1 MFVPVFVAFGLLLYL
16 PQSLEN
22 QDGVLRDIIIDHDV
36 IGVLGE
42 EVHLHCL
49 YSGKHNIS
57 NSYWKRQERQE
68 SGTRVKTMAGYRNG
82 KPFAKDNFCN
92 PASNTNLTVKVSINS
107 LAVEGTY
114 ICTFETDEYEESLGS
129 LKLSVIAR
137 PEVNTHA
144 KEEILNGTHY
154 QSIFCSASYAKP
166 NAILHWD
173 IHGAPPSE
181 EIFSIINTNSTLPN
195 DTSSI
200 ISMLRFPIH
209 LNNESSVAC
218 VIQHPALTE
227 PITTVIKL
235 QTFVSP
241 NVTMEVALIEGEG
254 KAFFEVLCRA
264 KGGRPHP
271 SITWIPPES
280 ADTSCYPYLM
290 KFESVSSL
298 HCFPLDVF
306 EGKNITCIFGYPHLS
321 IERTVTLPTYYLTSL
336 QLTNSSIK
344 VNHLN
349 TSDLLILEEEDS
361 DIRINMEVL
370 GNVPRYQINCT
381 KDGEL
386 LSEDVNVVVS
396 GLMIKG
402 PIGAN
407 HAGQYQCHA
416 SYYRHTASLQF
427 EIEVKL
433 RVRVPAPVHVT
444 LFSNTSWENGIE
456 YTDLK
461 CMADNVSPDAN
472 ITWVTRD
479 CRSGIS
485 DSERENVLFWKSAG
499 PWSSLLTYARPRI
512 DCRSGISDSE
522 RGNVVSGSQQDHGVV
537 WNTARLPVYSYAGC
551 TVICVVHHRGLEKLE
566 QRSIQI
572 PSVAPVHVTLFSNTS
587 WENGIEYTDVKCMAD
602 NVSPDANITWVTRD
616 CRSGISD
623 SERGKV
629 VSGSQQDHG
638 VVWNTA
644 RLPVY
649 SYAGCTVICV
659 VHHRGLEKLVQKSIH
674 IPSIGS
680 PRHHVSIDLRREST
694 HWAAVCEYK
703 SDGAI
708 TNTSC
713 VISDTKAIAIPLA
726 MNTTKEGSKVL
737 VTCIYKFELFQHE
750 GKFLT
755 CIIQNENMEVER
767 RTIHVPNFFI
777 SSIVVL
783 NKTIPLYG
791 SHGQHTGV
799 HRVALEEHVP
809 NQRIIFRVNGN
820 ASASNI
826 QCFRSNGL
834 FAHTVGTA
842 LVFAQQVSE
851 SDAGLYTCSA
861 SWYHHNATVT
871 VLVEV
876 TSQDMNS
883 MILILVCFSSAAA
896 ITSIL
901 VVALCIFCKRNEET
915 HSSTPNWKKRESL
928 AALMQDPRSPELKK
942 SGGQGQEIAAL
953 VHYSIVI
960 DVKSTV

>member
-1 MFVPVFVAFGLLLYL
+1 MFLPIFVAFGLLLNL

-22 QDGVLRDIIIDHDV
+22 QDLVLRDIIIDDHV

-49 YSGKHNIS
+49 YSGKLNIS
-57 NSYWKRQERQE
+57 YSSWKHQE
-68 SGTRVKTMAGYRNG
+68 SGTRSKTIAGYKNG
-82 KPFAKDNFCN
+82 KPFARDNFYT
-92 PASNTNLTVKVSINS
+92 PASTTNLTVKVSINS
-107 LAVEGTY
+107 FMVEGQY
-114 ICTFETDEYEESLGS
+114 RCIFGTDEEVETVES
-129 LKLSVIAR
+129 LKLTIIAR
-137 PEVNTHA
+137 PEVNTHV

-154 QSIFCSASYAKP
+154 QSIFCSASHAKP
-166 NAILHWD
+166 SASLHWD

-181 EIFSIINTNSTLPN
+181 DIFSIINTNSTLPN
-195 DTSSI
+195 GTGSI

-227 PITTVIKL
+227 PITTVIQL

-241 NVTMEVALIEGEG
+241 NATIEVALIEREG

-271 SITWIPPES
+271 SIIWIPPES
-280 ADTSCYPYLM
+280 SGTSCSPHLM
-290 KFESVSSL
+290 KFESVSSF
-298 HCFPLDVF
+298 HCFPLDAY
-306 EGKNITCIFGYPHLS
+306 EGENITCIFGYPHLS
-321 IERTVTLPTYYLTSL
+321 NIQRTVTLPTFHLTSL
-336 QLTNSSIK
+336 QLTNNSIK

-386 LSEDVNVVVS
+386 LSEDMNVVVS

-407 HAGQYQCHA
+407 HAGQYQCQA
-416 SYYRHTASLQF
+416 SYYRHKASLQF
-427 EIEVKL
+427 EIEVKP
-433 RVRVPAPVHVT
+433 RVRVLAPIHVT
-444 LFSNTSWENGIE
+444 LFSNTSWENRIE
-456 YTDLK
+456 YT
-461 CMADNVSPDAN
+461 
-472 ITWVTRD
+472 
-479 CRSGIS
+479 
-485 DSERENVLFWKSAG
+485 E
-499 PWSSLLTYARPRI
+499 
-512 DCRSGISDSE
+512 
-522 RGNVVSGSQQDHGVV
+522 
-537 WNTARLPVYSYAGC
+537 
-551 TVICVVHHRGLEKLE
+551 
-566 QRSIQI
+566 
-572 PSVAPVHVTLFSNTS
+572 
-587 WENGIEYTDVKCMAD
+587 VKCMAD

-623 SERGKV
+623 SDPGKV
-629 VSGSQQDHG
+629 VSGSLQENG

-659 VHHRGLEKLVQKSIH
+659 VHHRGLEKLVQKSIQIPSIASIHVTLFSNTSWENGIEYTEVKCMADNVSPDANITWVTRDCRSGISDSDPGNVVPGSHQDHGVVWKTARLPVYSYAGCTVICVVHHHGLEKLVQKSIH
-674 IPSIGS
+674 IPSIG
-680 PRHHVSIDLRREST
+680 PPKNHVSFDLRKGST

-708 TNTSC
+708 TNSSC
-713 VISDTKAIAIPLA
+713 VISDTNAIPLA

-755 CIIQNENMEVER
+755 CIIQNDRGDTER

-783 NKTIPLYG
+783 NKTVPLHG

-826 QCFRSNGL
+826 KCFRSNGL
-834 FAHTVGTA
+834 FAHTVGMA

-876 TSQDMNS
+876 TSQKMNS
-883 MILILVCFSSAAA
+883 MMLILVCFSSALA
-896 ITSIL
+896 ITFIL

-915 HSSTPNWKKRESL
+915 HSSTPDWTKRESL

-942 SGGQGQEIAAL
+942 PRGQGQEYAEL